1 MNPTLTP
8 ISPLPEAL
16 RQPRQWNG
24 AGRRNRIGDHR
35 IDPDALQHF
44 NVLLEQLD
52 LSHPPL
58 DPDQV
63 ASAARELVDRLPHA
77 GRAPPCIQQRM
88 RRAAAID
95 RMLGDRDWHVAGTSA
110 AIASKVVDYLRGN
123 GKLIPNAVPMVGRLD
138 DVILVEASWPAIAQ
152 EVHDYLAFCRVRH
165 VEAELRGE
173 SRRHFGFTRD
183 QWQDAFRAEVAW
195 IAHCHRVSGS
205 SYVAADAES
214 RFRIN

>member
-1 MNPTLTP
+1 MNPILTP
-8 ISPLPEAL
+8 LSPLPEAL
-16 RQPRQWNG
+16 RRPRRWNG
-24 AGRRNRIGDHR
+24 AGRRLRIGDHR
-35 IDPDALQHF
+35 IDPDALRHF
-44 NVLLEQLD
+44 NELLEQLD

-63 ASAARELVDRLPHA
+63 ASAARELVDRPKHP

-95 RMLGDRDWHVAGTSA
+95 RMLGDLDWRVVGASA
-110 AIASKVVDYLRGN
+110 AIASKLVDYLRGN
-123 GKLIPNAVPMVGRLD
+123 GKLIPNAVPVVGRLD

-152 EVHDYLAFCRVRH
+152 EVHDYLAFCHLRR

-183 QWQDAFRAEVAW
+183 AWQDAARAEAAW

-205 SYVAADAES
+205 SYVAADAEP